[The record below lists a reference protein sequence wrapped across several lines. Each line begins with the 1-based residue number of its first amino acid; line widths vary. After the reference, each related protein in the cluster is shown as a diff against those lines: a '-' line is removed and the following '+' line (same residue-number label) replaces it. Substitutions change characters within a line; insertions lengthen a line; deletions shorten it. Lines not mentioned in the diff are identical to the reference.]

1 MTVISRKCLAIV
13 SASIVTVALALVVI
27 IWRMHAS
34 DGVESALP
42 SSSDSQSAL
51 PAAAISAPV
60 NMQKLVGQWLRTDSS
75 YIIEIHEV
83 GPDGTLRAGYYN
95 PRAINVSAAK
105 VEEKNGALEVF
116 VELHDAGYPGSNYTL
131 NYDARNDVLEGTYF
145 QATMRQNFDV
155 TFMRMP
161 AER

>member
-1 MTVISRKCLAIV
+1 MKVILRTRLAI
-13 SASIVTVALALVVI
+13 ALALIVI
-27 IWRMHAS
+27 VGVGGILFWRMNAS
-34 DGVESALP
+34 DDTESASRGSP
-42 SSSDSQSAL
+42 SSQSPSPDVAV
-51 PAAAISAPV
+51 SAQV
-60 NMQKLVGQWLRTDSS
+60 NMQKLVGQWLRTDSP

-95 PRAINVSAAK
+95 PRPINVSVAK
-105 VEEKNGALEVF
+105 VEEKNGALKVF
-116 VELHDAGYPGSNYTL
+116 VELHDAGYPGSNYAL
-131 NYDARNDVLEGTYF
+131 NYNTRNDVLEGTYF

>member
-1 MTVISRKCLAIV
+1 
-13 SASIVTVALALVVI
+13 
-27 IWRMHAS
+27 
-34 DGVESALP
+34 
-42 SSSDSQSAL
+42 
-51 PAAAISAPV
+51 
-60 NMQKLVGQWLRTDSS
+60 MQKLVGQWLRTDSS